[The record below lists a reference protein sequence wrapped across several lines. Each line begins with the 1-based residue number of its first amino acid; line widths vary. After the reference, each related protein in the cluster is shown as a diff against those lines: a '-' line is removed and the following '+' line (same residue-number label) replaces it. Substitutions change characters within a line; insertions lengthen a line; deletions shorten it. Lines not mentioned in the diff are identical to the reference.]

1 MELVF
6 ASMADVYALLVT
18 VVSLVI
24 AVNESI
30 SRRRVC
36 AWILPAFSCCSPI
49 ESQRRHIGRTSYAR
63 ALPRH
68 SISGASV
75 LSARL
80 SVARSASTIVP
91 AVGCAAAVSAF
102 VWTAGRDLI
111 ARYQH
116 HARTSVRHMVFA

>member
-30 SRRRVC
+30 SRRRV
-36 AWILPAFSCCSPI
+36 
-49 ESQRRHIGRTSYAR
+49 
-63 ALPRH
+63 
-68 SISGASV
+68 
-75 LSARL
+75 
-80 SVARSASTIVP
+80 ASTIVP

>member
-18 VVSLVI
+18 VAYLVI

-30 SRRRVC
+30 SRRRV
-36 AWILPAFSCCSPI
+36 ASMI
-49 ESQRRHIGRTSYAR
+49 
-63 ALPRH
+63 AL
-68 SISGASV
+68 
-75 LSARL
+75 
-80 SVARSASTIVP
+80 VA
-91 AVGCAAAVSAF
+91 GCAAAVYAC

-116 HARTSVRHMVFA
+116 HAQTSVRHMVFA